1 MKTLA
6 IIAEYNP
13 FHNGHLYMLNH
24 ARDLTGADYSIA
36 LMSGNF
42 TQRGLPAICDK
53 FTRAK
58 ASVLSGI
65 DLCLELPFVYATGS
79 AYDFANGAIS
89 ILNKLN
95 SVDYLCFG
103 AENDDIKLFD
113 IITDIIVKE
122 PDEYINIL
130 RSEQKK
136 GLSYPLAR
144 LNGILDY
151 IRHLN
156 IFDTLTSK
164 EMQSIKDILSKP
176 NNILA
181 IEYLAALKRTNSDI
195 VPIIIKR
202 KSAGYKE
209 ENINGS
215 ISSAFAIRT
224 VVTETSKEEL
234 INKLVN
240 DMPKSSLECFYNMY
254 GKEYPL
260 SLSSLM
266 PFIQATCSLGTIN
279 NKEICDLNDT
289 LLNKLYKAD
298 LCLTYEALVKA
309 LKTKDI
315 TETRINRALLHLI
328 TGYEEKDRRSFYK
341 NGTGFYVNILSFK
354 KTASALIR
362 HINEHSFIPVI
373 TKKSDFDKII
383 DSCQNIDIKTA
394 KKMWQF
400 DIVASNLYRQLI
412 YNTLGTYIEND
423 FKTVLPIVEL

>member
-65 DLCLELPFVYATGS
+65 DLCLELPFVYSTGS

-95 SVDYLCFG
+95 SV
-103 AENDDIKLFD
+103 
-113 IITDIIVKE
+113 
-122 PDEYINIL
+122 
-130 RSEQKK
+130 
-136 GLSYPLAR
+136 
-144 LNGILDY
+144 
-151 IRHLN
+151 N

-224 VVTETSKEEL
+224 VATETSKVEL

-266 PFIQATCSLGTIN
+266 PFIQATCSLETIN

-328 TGYEEKDRRSFYK
+328 TGYGEKDRRSFYK

-373 TKKSDFDKII
+373 TKKSDFEKII

-400 DIVASNLYRQLI
+400 DIAASNLYRQLI